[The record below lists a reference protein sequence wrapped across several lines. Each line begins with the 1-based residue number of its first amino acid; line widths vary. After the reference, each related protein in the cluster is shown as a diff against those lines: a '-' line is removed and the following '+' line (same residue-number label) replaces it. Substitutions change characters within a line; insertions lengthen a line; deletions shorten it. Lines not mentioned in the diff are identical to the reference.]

1 MKKLITVYCDFD
13 GTITQKDVIDLILEK
28 LANPEWLNIE
38 SRWIEGEIGS
48 KECLSLQIPLIK
60 GGWTAIESLIKEIQI
75 DPFFKSFSKW
85 CNEKQIPLVVISEGL
100 HKVITSILSRED
112 IEVDS
117 VWSNKLE
124 LNKDERFTMQFPYPP
139 KSKDCKLGLCKCQ
152 IVEQISQEELKIV
165 IGDGLNDTCWIQK
178 ADLIFAKSKLLNYC
192 QVNKIPCESFENFST
207 ITSTLNQIH
216 EETLSVISG
225 ELIKNPFKANIHARE
240 N

>member
-1 MKKLITVYCDFD
+1 MKTLITVYCDFD

-28 LANPEWLNIE
+28 LATPEWLNIE
-38 SRWIEGEIGS
+38 SRWVEGEIGS
-48 KECLSLQIPLIK
+48 KECLSLQVPLIK
-60 GGWTAIESLIKEIQI
+60 GGWTAIESIIKEIKI

-85 CNEKQIPLVVISEGL
+85 CNEKQIPLVIVSEGL

-112 IEVDS
+112 IKVAS

-124 LNKDERFTMQFPYPP
+124 LNKDERFIMQFPYPP

-152 IVEQISQEELKIV
+152 IVEQISQGELKIV

-192 QVNKIPCESFENFST
+192 QVNKIPCQPFENFST
-207 ITSTLNQIH
+207 ITSILNQIH
-216 EETLSVISG
+216 EESLSVISG
-225 ELIKNPFKANIHARE
+225 EIIKNPLKTNIHARE